1 MRIAPF
7 LLGLATVMMTLQ
19 PAFSAEQES
28 ADKKDPVLIYR
39 EAGASGEQEAK
50 IRQLAQEYE
59 KAARVRVERLH
70 NLNKQ
75 MTDLSY
81 EPELDE
87 KRILPLQDEI
97 NELQGSINSERIKLM
112 LKIRALLSSEQ
123 KSKLVELMKAR
134 ESSHNLANATA
145 AAHQ

>member
-1 MRIAPF
+1 MRIAIL
-7 LLGLATVMMTLQ
+7 LLGLITISSVVQ
-19 PAFSAEQES
+19 PAFSADKEN

-39 EAGASGEQEAK
+39 EAGASDEQEAK
-50 IRQLAQEYE
+50 IRQFAQEYE

-87 KRILPLQDEI
+87 KKITALQDEI
-97 NELQGSINSERIKLM
+97 NELQNSINTERIKLM
-112 LKIRALLSSEQ
+112 LKIRSLLSSEQ
-123 KSKLVELMKAR
+123 KTRLVELMKTR
-134 ESSHNLANATA
+134 ESNRSSASK
-145 AAHQ
+145 

>member
-7 LLGLATVMMTLQ
+7 LLSLISV
-19 PAFSAEQES
+19 AFAFCSAFAADQDS
-28 ADKKDPVLIYR
+28 NDKKDPVLIYR
-39 EAGASGEQEAK
+39 EAGASNEQEAK
-50 IRQLAQEYE
+50 IRQYAQEYE

-81 EPELDE
+81 EAELDE
-87 KRILPLQDEI
+87 KKITTLQDEI
-97 NELQGSINSERIKLM
+97 NELQNSINSERIKLM
-112 LKIRALLSSEQ
+112 LRIRSLLSSEQ

-134 ESSHNLANATA
+134 EATRNSA
-145 AAHQ
+145 STAGVHQ